1 MQIQWTTKAFRQIN
15 KIKEKDIN
23 YQVIE
28 QNGNPAFAVIP
39 FKDFLR
45 LIKPEPTIPH
55 EVVGLVVKKD
65 LSITRAWREYLK
77 LTQKDAANKA
87 GITQAALSQIEK
99 KGSTPHKATLL
110 KLAKAYGIEPEQ
122 LEE

>member
-1 MQIQWTTKAFRQIN
+1 MTSSNNIN
-15 KIKEKDIN
+15 C
-23 YQVIE
+23 QVIE
-28 QNGNPAFAVIP
+28 QDGTPAFAVVP

-65 LSITRAWREYLK
+65 ISITRAWREYLK
-77 LTQKDAANKA
+77 LTQQEAAKKT

-99 KGSTPHKATLL
+99 KGSTPHKATLA

-122 LEE
+122 IEE

>member
-1 MQIQWTTKAFRQIN
+1 MNTHTN
-15 KIKEKDIN
+15 IN

-28 QNGNPAFAVIP
+28 QNGVPAFAVVP

-65 LSITRAWREYLK
+65 ISITRAWREFLK
-77 LTQKDAANKA
+77 LTQEEAAKKA

-99 KGSTPHKATLL
+99 RGSNPHKATLA

-122 LEE
+122 IEEYSFSDK